1 MVLRAMVLGW
11 MVGLF
16 TSIHGRVLY
25 PSHCPGGEGMTSCED
40 VNPRCEGLAPHSRS
54 RGGYRTAG

>member
-16 TSIHGRVLY
+16 TSIHERVLY
-25 PSHCPGGEGMTSCED
+25 PSHRPGGGGNDT
-40 VNPRCEGLAPHSRS
+40 VRGRKPHRHSLSRIVVS
-54 RGGYRTAG
+54 QGIVD